1 MLPETCYRTEP
12 CKLFTRKSVVILLH
26 FRTNHFVLN
35 ITAVKIFLCVYCTIN
50 NEEFM
55 LFDVF
60 LDTVKL

>member
-1 MLPETCYRTEP
+1 MMLPETCYSTEP
-12 CKLFTRKSVVILLH
+12 CTLFTCKSATILLN

-35 ITAVKIFLCVYCTIN
+35 ITAVKIFLYVYCTIN

-60 LDTVKL
+60 